1 MNPETLDRL
10 MLDDSLGAMADDI
23 RSLLADRIGP
33 PGSPAAARLTAYRR
47 TVDAARAA
55 LAQPARAPLPP
66 FPAARLRDG
75 ALRLRRRRQV
85 GRIAALAASLVL
97 GLGLGYLAFSRADV
111 TAPAP
116 APAPVAVAQTAPS
129 NPEPFPEQ
137 PFPGTSPESAP
148 APAVV
153 TDFWSARRLA
163 AHAMAARP
171 QAPVKV
177 TWLSPV
183 EEPSIGG

>member
-1 MNPETLDRL
+1 MNRETLERL
-10 MLDDSLGAMADDI
+10 MLDDSLGALSDDI
-23 RSLLADRIGP
+23 RSLLIERVAVA
-33 PGSPAAARLTAYRR
+33 GSPAALCAATYRR
-47 TVDAARAA
+47 TVEAARAA
-55 LAQPARAPLPP
+55 LSQPERAALPP
-66 FPAARLRDG
+66 FPAERLRRE
-75 ALRLRRRRQV
+75 AVALRRRRTV

-97 GLGLGYLAFSRADV
+97 GLGLGYLAFSRAEA
-111 TAPAP
+111 TAP
-116 APAPVAVAQTAPS
+116 APAPVAVAQTAPT

-137 PFPGTSPESAP
+137 PFPGTSPEPTP

-163 AHAMAARP
+163 AQARAVRP
-171 QAPVKV
+171 QAPLKV

>member
-1 MNPETLDRL
+1 MTPETLDRL
-10 MLDDSLGAMADDI
+10 MLDDSLGALSDDI
-23 RSLLADRIGP
+23 RSLLADRVVVA
-33 PGSPAAARLTAYRR
+33 GSPAAARIAAYRR
-47 TVDAARAA
+47 TVEDARAA
-55 LAQPARAPLPP
+55 LKQARRETLPP
-66 FPAARLRDG
+66 FPAERLRG
-75 ALRLRRRRQV
+75 EALRLRRRRLA

-97 GLGLGYLAFSRADV
+97 GLGLGYLAFGRAE
-111 TAPAP
+111 APVSL
-116 APAPVAVAQTAPS
+116 PAPVAVAQPVPL
-129 NPEPFPEQ
+129 NPEP
-137 PFPGTSPESAP
+137 AP

-163 AHAMAARP
+163 AQVMAARP

>member
-1 MNPETLDRL
+1 MNRETLERL
-10 MLDDSLGAMADDI
+10 MLDDSLGALADDI
-23 RSLLADRIGP
+23 RALLIERVAVA
-33 PGSPAAARLTAYRR
+33 GSPAAARLAAYRR
-47 TVDAARAA
+47 TVKGARAA
-55 LAQPARAPLPP
+55 LKQARRETLPP
-66 FPAARLRDG
+66 FPAARLRG
-75 ALRLRRRRQV
+75 EALRLRRRRLA

-97 GLGLGYLAFSRADV
+97 GLGLGYLAFSRAEA

-116 APAPVAVAQTAPS
+116 APAAVAQTVPT

-137 PFPGTSPESAP
+137 PFPGTSPEPTP

-163 AHAMAARP
+163 AQARAVRP
-171 QAPVKV
+171 QAPLKV